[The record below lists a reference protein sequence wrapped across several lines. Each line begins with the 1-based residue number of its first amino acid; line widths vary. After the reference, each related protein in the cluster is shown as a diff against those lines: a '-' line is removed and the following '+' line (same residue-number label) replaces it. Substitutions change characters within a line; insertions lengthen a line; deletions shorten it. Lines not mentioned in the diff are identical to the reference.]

1 MSFVRSK
8 DADGNLN
15 VFMSGKVTREPR
27 LLEAARGDHIKFSV
41 SYAKKKYMDCDVWAD
56 SPAGEVAAC
65 LEVGDYI
72 LITGTHRSWEYN
84 DKTYQSITVDGIF
97 LQTTPL
103 APSVPDAPSPAAKE
117 AVQAGKFVEVDD
129 DWDRDESLPF

>member
-15 VFMSGKVTREPR
+15 VFMTGKVTREPKIQ
-27 LLEAARGDHIKFSV
+27 ETTKGNWIKFSV
-41 SYAKKKYMDCDVWAD
+41 AYAKKKSMNCDAWAD

-65 LEVGDYI
+65 LEEGDYV
-72 LITGTHRSWEYN
+72 LITGTHRSHEYN
-84 DKTYQSITVDGIF
+84 DKIYQSITVDGIF

-103 APSVPDAPSPAAKE
+103 APAVPDAPSPAAKE
-117 AVQAGKFVEVDD
+117 VVQAGSFEEIDTDD
-129 DWDRDESLPF
+129 LDELPF

>member
-15 VFMSGKVTREPR
+15 VFMTGKVTREPKIQ
-27 LLEAARGDHIKFSV
+27 ETTKGDHIKFSLC
-41 SYAKKKYMDCDVWAD
+41 YAKKKYMDCDAWAD

-65 LEVGDYI
+65 LEVGDMVMV
-72 LITGTHRSWEYN
+72 TGTHRSWEYN
-84 DKTYQSITVDGIF
+84 DHTYQSITVDGIF

-103 APSVPDAPSPAAKE
+103 APAVPDAPSPAAKE
-117 AVQAGKFVEVDD
+117 VVQAGKFAEVAD
-129 DWDRDESLPF
+129 DWDTDESLPF